1 MKRLLKAAR
10 LGSFILI
17 LAIFA
22 IILAFADIEKMTDAF
37 IGIKW
42 RWAIWVPLLNLAN
55 TFVEGLR
62 LAIILLPVSARFDLR
77 NCFTSVLVGIMG
89 NIMLPLR
96 FGDGARAYYIAKT
109 EKISLAGSC
118 SALMLDRI
126 ADFVLFFALMAI
138 TAALYPFPPSVTRTG
153 LTACF
158 IFAVT
163 ISAIFALAGI
173 GTHMGRNSSGKIRR
187 RIAEEVNKF
196 MNGLSVVRNAGLVF
210 PIILTSAL
218 SWLLRALMLRCMF
231 EAFSLDL
238 PFMATPVVLILLNFG
253 IALVSTPANLG
264 GFEIAIAG
272 TLNQLFSVEIETALS
287 CAVALHAI
295 EVAPTVAFG
304 MIYLWFEG
312 FKTAEILKT
321 ANEMGKEQS
330 PEVSPDVGHTTEG
343 GQSSRI

>member
-1 MKRLLKAAR
+1 MTKLLKAAR
-10 LGSFILI
+10 VGSFILV
-17 LAIFA
+17 LAVFA
-22 IILAFADIEKMTDAF
+22 IVLSFADIKKMADAF

-42 RWAIWVPLLNLAN
+42 RWAISVPLLNLAN

-62 LAIILLPVSARFDLR
+62 LAVILLPVSARFELR

-96 FGDGARAYYIAKT
+96 FGDGARACYIAKT
-109 EKISLAGSC
+109 ERISLAGSF

-138 TAALYPFPPSVTRTG
+138 TAVLYPFPPSVTKTG
-153 LTACF
+153 LNAGF

-163 ISAIFALAGI
+163 IAAIFALAGI
-173 GTHMGRNSSGKIRR
+173 GSHLGRNSSGKIRR
-187 RIAEEVNKF
+187 RIAEEASKF
-196 MNGLSVVRNAGLVF
+196 MNGLSVVRKAGLVF

-218 SWLLRALMLRCMF
+218 SWLLRALMLWCIF

-238 PFMATPVVLILLNFG
+238 PFIATPIVLILLNLK
-253 IALVSTPANLG
+253 IALVSTPANMG

-272 TLNQLFSVEIETALS
+272 TLNQLFSVEIEVALS

-304 MIYLWFEG
+304 TIYLWWEG

-321 ANEMGKEQS
+321 ANDMGKEQS
-330 PEVSPDVGHTTEG
+330 PQVSTDVRHTSEG

>member
-1 MKRLLKAAR
+1 MKKLLKAAR
-10 LGSFILI
+10 VGSFILV
-17 LAIFA
+17 LAKFA
-22 IILAFADIEKMTDAF
+22 AFLAYADIKKMANAF

-62 LAIILLPVSARFDLR
+62 LAIILLPVSARFELR
-77 NCFTSVLVGIMG
+77 NSFTSVLVGIMG

-96 FGDGARAYYIAKT
+96 FGDGAKAYYIAKT
-109 EKISLAGSC
+109 EKISLAS
-118 SALMLDRI
+118 SFSVLMLDRI
-126 ADFVLFFALMAI
+126 ADFVLFFVLVAI
-138 TAALYPFPPSVTRTG
+138 TAVLYPFPPSVTRTG

-163 ISAIFALAGI
+163 IAAIFALTGI
-173 GTHMGRNSSGKIRR
+173 GSRLGRNSSGKIRR
-187 RIAEEVNKF
+187 RIAEEVSKF
-196 MNGLSVVRNAGLVF
+196 TNGLSVVRNAGLIF

-218 SWLLRALMLRCMF
+218 SWLLRALMLWCIF

-264 GFEIAIAG
+264 GFEIVIAG
-272 TLNQLFSVEIETALS
+272 TLNQLFSVEMEVALS

-304 MIYLWFEG
+304 TIYLWLEG
-312 FKTAEILKT
+312 FKTAEVLET
-321 ANEMGKEQS
+321 ANEMGKEEP
-330 PEVSPDVGHTTEG
+330 PEVSTDVCHTSEG

>member
-1 MKRLLKAAR
+1 
-10 LGSFILI
+10 
-17 LAIFA
+17 
-22 IILAFADIEKMTDAF
+22 
-37 IGIKW
+37 
-42 RWAIWVPLLNLAN
+42 
-55 TFVEGLR
+55 
-62 LAIILLPVSARFDLR
+62 
-77 NCFTSVLVGIMG
+77 MG

-109 EKISLAGSC
+109 EKISLAGSF

-138 TAALYPFPPSVTRTG
+138 TAVLYPFPPSVTKTG

-158 IFAVT
+158 IFAAT
-163 ISAIFALAGI
+163 IAAIFALAGL
-173 GTHMGRNSSGKIRR
+173 GSRLGRNSSGKIRR
-187 RIAEEVNKF
+187 RIAEEVSKF

-218 SWLLRALMLRCMF
+218 SWLLRALMLWCIF

-238 PFMATPVVLILLNFG
+238 PFMAAPIVLILLSFG

-272 TLNQLFSVEIETALS
+272 TLNQLFSVEIEVALS

-295 EVAPTVAFG
+295 EVAPTVAFA

-321 ANEMGKEQS
+321 ANEMGKEQ
-330 PEVSPDVGHTTEG
+330 PPQEPPDASHTSEG